1 MKGGDQNAVKTVP
14 LHSKGKV
21 LTAKYLEDLEIAV
34 KARTPLKGTNIDI
47 LYVDGGSIISVTGGL
62 AAAAGDPVVLT
73 VCSNG
78 QPTVVTVVGYSG

>member
-1 MKGGDQNAVKTVP
+1 MNSGDKNAAKTVP
-14 LHSKGKV
+14 RHSKGNV
-21 LTAKYLEDLEIAV
+21 LTAKYLEELEIAV
-34 KARTPLKGTNIDI
+34 KARTPLNGTNIDI

-62 AAAAGDPVVLT
+62 AAAGGPVVLT